1 MAVAGFN
8 QLTPKAACNKN
19 LAASAKHKCNGSDLK
34 CSKNGGDIV
43 GIGVGGGILTI
54 LVLAVVLVMMR
65 GVEVMVLALV
75 MMMGEGST

>member
-8 QLTPKAACNKN
+8 QLTLRAACNKN

-43 GIGVGGGILTI
+43 GIGVTI

-65 GVEVMVLALV
+65 GVEVMVLAV
-75 MMMGEGST
+75 VVMMGEGST

>member
-8 QLTPKAACNKN
+8 QLTLRAACNKN

-43 GIGVGGGILTI
+43 GIGGDGGG
-54 LVLAVVLVMMR
+54 
-65 GVEVMVLALV
+65 
-75 MMMGEGST
+75 EGF

>member
-8 QLTPKAACNKN
+8 QLTLRAACNKN

-65 GVEVMVLALV
+65 GVEVMVLAFV
-75 MMMGEGST
+75 VMMGEGST

>member
-8 QLTPKAACNKN
+8 QLTPRAACNKN
-19 LAASAKHKCNGSDLK
+19 LAASAKHKGSDLK

-65 GVEVMVLALV
+65 GVEVMVLAFV
-75 MMMGEGST
+75 VMMGEGST